1 MNPDRRVFLRSAIL
15 GPGGESTYPN
25 PTSAPQNFPT
35 DTESKDIMQLS
46 KRISSVPPS
55 ATISI
60 TMRAKELQNSG
71 IDVVSFGAG
80 EPDFDTPQF
89 IKDAAV
95 AALQAGDTKYGPKSA
110 AALKEAIAAKLEKE
124 NNLACKANQVV
135 VTVGAKHAIELLCQ
149 VLLDPGD
156 KVLVPAPYW
165 VSYPEMIKLAGG
177 ETVVIPASGENGFKI
192 TPRQILDNAAGA
204 KAIILN
210 SPSNPTGVTYTPE
223 ELKAL
228 AEAVLETDLLVISDE
243 IYEKLIYGDTRFT
256 SFAALDPRLP
266 ERTITVNGLSKS
278 FAMTGWRLGW
288 LAGPI
293 EIVDGVRRLMSHQ
306 TTNPVS
312 FAQAGALAAYND
324 PQGAEVV
331 EQMRQEFEKRGI
343 HIAQRLNAI
352 DGVECIRPTGAF
364 YVFPDVSA
372 HYGRTLAGTEIGGS
386 MDLAKVALES
396 SNVAVVPGAPFGED
410 KCVRLSFATG
420 MDQIDKGLDRLAEL
434 LG

>member
-1 MNPDRRVFLRSAIL
+1 MLV
-15 GPGGESTYPN
+15 
-25 PTSAPQNFPT
+25 
-35 DTESKDIMQLS
+35 
-46 KRISSVPPS
+46 
-55 ATISI
+55 
-60 TMRAKELQNSG
+60 
-71 IDVVSFGAG
+71 
-80 EPDFDTPQF
+80 
-89 IKDAAV
+89 
-95 AALQAGDTKYGPKSA
+95 
-110 AALKEAIAAKLEKE
+110 
-124 NNLACKANQVV
+124 
-135 VTVGAKHAIELLCQ
+135 
-149 VLLDPGD
+149 DPGD
-156 KVLVPAPYW
+156 KVLVPSPYW

-192 TPRQILDNAAGA
+192 TPQQILDNAEGA

-228 AEAVLETDLLVISDE
+228 ADAVLQTDLIVISDE

-256 SFAALDPRLP
+256 SFAALDPRLW

-288 LAGPI
+288 LAGPSDVI
-293 EIVDGVRRLMSHQ
+293 GGVKRLMSHQ

-312 FAQAGALAAYND
+312 FAQAGALAAYTD
-324 PQGAEVV
+324 PQGAEIV

-352 DGVECIRPTGAF
+352 DGVECIEPTGAF
-364 YVFPDVSA
+364 YVFPNVSA
-372 HYGRTLAGTEIGGS
+372 HFGRTLNGVDITGS

-396 SNVAVVPGAPFGED
+396 SKIAVVPGAPFGED
-410 KCVRLSFATG
+410 KCVRLSFATS
-420 MDQIDKGLDRLAEL
+420 MDQIDKGVDRLAEL

>member
-1 MNPDRRVFLRSAIL
+1 M
-15 GPGGESTYPN
+15 
-25 PTSAPQNFPT
+25 
-35 DTESKDIMQLS
+35 KLS
-46 KRISSVPPS
+46 QRISSVPPS
-55 ATISI
+55 ATIAI

-71 IDVVSFGAG
+71 VDVVSFGAG

-89 IKDAAV
+89 IKDAAIE
-95 AALQAGDTKYGPKSA
+95 ALQNGDTKYGPKSA
-110 AALKEAIAAKLEKE
+110 AALKEAIAKKLQEE
-124 NNLACKANQVV
+124 NNLTYQPNQVV

-177 ETVVIPASGENGFKI
+177 QTVVIPASGDNGFKI
-192 TPRQILDNAAGA
+192 TPDQIRDNAEGA

-223 ELKAL
+223 ELSEI
-228 AEAVLETDLLVISDE
+228 AEAVIETDLIVISDE
-243 IYEKLIYGDTRFT
+243 IYEKLIYGDARFV
-256 SFAALDPRLP
+256 SFAALDSRLP

-288 LAGPI
+288 LAGPTEVI
-293 EIVDGVRRLMSHQ
+293 DGVRRLMSHQ

-312 FAQAGALAAYND
+312 FAQAGALAAYTD
-324 PQGAEVV
+324 PQAVTIV
-331 EQMRQEFEKRGI
+331 EQMRQEFERRGI

-352 DGVECIRPTGAF
+352 DGVQCIAPTGAF
-364 YVFPDVSA
+364 YVFPDVSS
-372 HYGRTLAGTEIGGS
+372 HYGRTLNGVEISGS

-396 SNVAVVPGAPFGED
+396 SKVAVVPGAPFGED
-410 KCVRLSFATG
+410 KCIRLSFATS
-420 MDQIDKGLDRLAEL
+420 MDQIDKGIDRLAEL

>member
-1 MNPDRRVFLRSAIL
+1 
-15 GPGGESTYPN
+15 
-25 PTSAPQNFPT
+25 
-35 DTESKDIMQLS
+35 
-46 KRISSVPPS
+46 
-55 ATISI
+55 
-60 TMRAKELQNSG
+60 MRAKELQNDG
-71 IDVVSFGAG
+71 LDVVSFGAG

-95 AALQAGDTKYGPKSA
+95 AALQSGDTKYGPKSA
-110 AALKEAIAAKLEKE
+110 TALKEAIAAKLQRE
-124 NNLACKANQVV
+124 NNLSCQANQVV
-135 VTVGAKHAIELLCQ
+135 VTIGAKHAIELLCQ

-156 KVLVPAPYW
+156 KVLVPSPYW

-177 ETVVIPASGENGFKI
+177 RTVVLPAAREGGFKI
-192 TPRQILDNAAGA
+192 TPDQIRDNAEGA

-223 ELKAL
+223 EL
-228 AEAVLETDLLVISDE
+228 AEIARAVLETDLVVISDE
-243 IYEKLIYGDTRFT
+243 IYEKLIYGETRFV
-256 SFAALDPRLP
+256 SFASLDPRLP

-288 LAGPI
+288 LAGP
-293 EIVDGVRRLMSHQ
+293 EEVVDGVRRLMSHQ

-312 FAQAGALAAYND
+312 FAQAGALAAYTD
-324 PQGAEVV
+324 PQADEIV
-331 EQMRQEFEKRGI
+331 EQMRREFEKRGA

-352 DGVECIRPTGAF
+352 DGVECIEPTGAF
-364 YVFPDVSA
+364 YVFPDVST
-372 HYGRTLAGTEIGGS
+372 HYGRTLSGVEITGS

-410 KCVRLSFATG
+410 KCIRLSFATS
-420 MDQIDKGLDRLAEL
+420 MEQIDKGIDRLAEL

>member
-1 MNPDRRVFLRSAIL
+1 MEL
-15 GPGGESTYPN
+15 ST
-25 PTSAPQNFPT
+25 
-35 DTESKDIMQLS
+35 
-46 KRISSVPPS
+46 RISSVPPS
-55 ATISI
+55 ATIAI
-60 TMRAKELQNSG
+60 TMRARELQNSG
-71 IDVVSFGAG
+71 VDIVSFGAG

-89 IKDAAV
+89 IKDAAI
-95 AALQAGDTKYGPKSA
+95 AALQAGDTKYGPKSG
-110 AALKEAIAAKLEKE
+110 AALQKAIAAKLQTE
-124 NNLACKANQVV
+124 NNLTYQASQIV

-149 VLLDPGD
+149 VLINPGD
-156 KVLVPAPYW
+156 KVLVPSPYW

-177 ETVVIPASGENGFKI
+177 ETVVLPAGGENNFKI
-192 TPRQILDNAAGA
+192 TPQQILDNAQGA

-223 ELKAL
+223 ELKEL
-228 AEAVLETDLLVISDE
+228 ADAVLETDLLVISDA
-243 IYEKLIYGDTRFT
+243 IYEKLIYGDTKFA

-288 LAGPI
+288 LAGPADVI
-293 EIVDGVRRLMSHQ
+293 GGVKRLMSHQ

-312 FAQAGALAAYND
+312 FAQAGALAAYTD
-324 PQGAEVV
+324 PQAAGIV

-343 HIAQRLNAI
+343 HIAERLNAI
-352 DGVECIRPTGAF
+352 DGVHCIKPSGAF

-372 HYGRTLAGTEIGGS
+372 HYGRTLGGVEIAGS

-410 KCVRLSFATG
+410 KCVRLSFAIG